1 MQERVYRTK
10 VRDIED
16 LRAPHHSSVGWI
28 LDQAIIDVAVKQWRL
43 SACVAANG
51 GQFEHKL
58 WLEYHV
64 NYLKY
69 AYYNSC
75 WILIDLLLSY

>member
-16 LRAPHHSSVGWI
+16 LRHRIIQVWDEF
-28 LDQAIIDVAVKQWRL
+28 DQAIIDAAVKQWRL

-58 WLEYHV
+58 WLEYHE

-69 AYYNSC
+69 AYYNSVE
-75 WILIDLLLSY
+75 Y